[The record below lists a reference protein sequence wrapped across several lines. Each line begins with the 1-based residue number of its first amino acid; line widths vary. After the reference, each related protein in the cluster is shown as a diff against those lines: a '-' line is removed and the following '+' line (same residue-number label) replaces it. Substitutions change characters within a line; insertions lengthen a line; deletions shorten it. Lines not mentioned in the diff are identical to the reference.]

1 MLQKENFRENDPHPL
16 VHKGLSSKLASRDL
30 SWGWRRRALQFGLLQ
45 DMDSNGCNILEFYA
59 GSFLCKLFKRRD
71 YS

>member
-30 SWGWRRRALQFGLLQ
+30 SWGWRRRIVVWLASGYGL
-45 DMDSNGCNILEFYA
+45 
-59 GSFLCKLFKRRD
+59 
-71 YS
+71 